1 VSGYSLADNQD
12 REDRRKHL
20 ELVSKV
26 VDRMAGASAAAK
38 GWSITVA
45 GAAFGVAVVRGSWF
59 VFLLG
64 VVGLVV
70 FGIMDGLYLHN
81 EKRFRD
87 LYAAIVANEV
97 EPLSMDIT
105 KLSARRKRRDSHRSW
120 SVLGFYGPL
129 AVAGLVLMVV
139 SICRGD
145 AKQSQPPSQV
155 PTAPAQISS
164 TSSLTPP
171 PATTVTS
178 TPTTAASTV
187 ATTSPMPGPPAPSA
201 AGPPT

>member
-1 VSGYSLADNQD
+1 VSGYNLADNQD

-105 KLSARRKRRDSHRSW
+105 KLSALRKRRDSHRSW
-120 SVLGFYGPL
+120 SVFGFYGPL
-129 AVAGLVLMVV
+129 AAVGLVLMVV
-139 SICRGD
+139 SISRVD
-145 AKQSQPPSQV
+145 AKQNQSPSRV
-155 PTAPAQISS
+155 PTAPAQISTT
-164 TSSLTPP
+164 TSHTPLP
-171 PATTVTS
+171 TATTATP
-178 TPTTAASTV
+178 TPTTASSTP
-187 ATTSPMPGPPAPSA
+187 ATITSQLPAPP
-201 AGPPT
+201 AGPPTS